1 MEQQEIYQN
10 IISNLR
16 STLGLLDLEPNSQLK
31 KDVISICDYFENPTY
46 RIAVF
51 GPFNHGKSTLL
62 NALLGKKT
70 LPIDLIPTTGA
81 AIYVRYGETLHSK
94 IIFKDGTEKSEDG
107 TKILKNLR
115 YFRRT
120 KSDER

>member
-81 AIYVRYGETLHSK
+81 AIYVR
-94 IIFKDGTEKSEDG
+94 
-107 TKILKNLR
+107 
-115 YFRRT
+115 
-120 KSDER
+120 